1 MRYNLLLIMVF
12 IGMALQAQT
21 DSTELN
27 ISGLSIARED
37 DFTDW
42 DFYGNT
48 DDPIGYL
55 RLRWIF
61 QKDWSEWDYRIGEET
76 GSIKQRTK
84 SDPNIWELRSGNVI
98 LTLKTIYTGDFNQ
111 WRITDDSQT
120 LTFSTLY
127 ENVYDGW
134 KTSSKAGQFEIYTQW
149 EMDPRDWIVY
159 DKLKPEISNP
169 FKISMI
175 FLASY
180 YSSPK
185 Y

>member
-1 MRYNLLLIMVF
+1 MRFLWLLLICICGTM
-12 IGMALQAQT
+12 LQAQS
-21 DSTELN
+21 DSTDVN
-27 ISGLSIARED
+27 ISGLSIAQED

-42 DFYGNT
+42 NFYGDG

-55 RLRWIF
+55 RLRWAF
-61 QKDWSEWDYRIGEET
+61 QKDWTEWDYRIGEVT

-84 SDPNIWELRSGNVI
+84 EDPNIWELRSAGSI

-111 WRITDDSQT
+111 WRITDDTKT
-120 LTFSTLY
+120 LTFATLY

-134 KTSSKAGQFEIYTQW
+134 KSNSKAGQFEIYTQW
-149 EMDPRDWIVY
+149 EMDPRDWVIH
-159 DKLKPEISNP
+159 DNLKPEISQP
-169 FKISMI
+169 FKIAMI